1 MISLSTGELEQHII
15 SLPQHV
21 LYHLFILFFFS
32 ARMTAFGDDKRG
44 CLGVYIF
51 STTLDSELI
60 FFLDCP
66 VHIIVGQTMGN

>member
-44 CLGVYIF
+44 CLGFMDLVHFVYYMASHI
-51 STTLDSELI
+51 TPAA
-60 FFLDCP
+60 FLG
-66 VHIIVGQTMGN
+66 INLL